1 MNKYKKMSLLIKI
14 KDDSIPMH
22 NIVLRII
29 TKTDKVGLLQVD
41 KNLFK
46 NQIKDSKVLPINL
59 QNVTVYYLTEC
70 WFIMQS

>member
-1 MNKYKKMSLLIKI
+1 
-14 KDDSIPMH
+14 MH

-29 TKTDKVGLLQVD
+29 TKTDKVGLLYVD

-46 NQIKDSKVLPINL
+46 NQIKDSKMLPINL
-59 QNVTVYYLTEC
+59 QNATVYYLTEC